1 MSSTKGNGT
10 GKELKEWSREFEKKV
25 NKRYGNESELDKAV
39 QGFKDRVTKN
49 LLGNGRG
56 LNDFEVYYKT
66 DRTIG
71 IRQKR

>member
-1 MSSTKGNGT
+1 MSSTKGKGT
-10 GKELKEWSREFEKKV
+10 GKELEEWTREFEKRV

-39 QGFKDRVTKN
+39 QGFKDRVAKN

-56 LNDFEVYYKT
+56 LDDFEVYYKT